1 MQEVRNWIDGKAVL
15 GEGEELSLDSPLDE
29 SVIGSIRLASLR
41 QLDRAVE
48 SAALVQNSW
57 AKRTFRN
64 RAQIFYRYHS
74 LLQQSKG
81 ELAALCHQ
89 ENGTSITEAEVDRAL
104 ELVEFATSAP
114 NWLTG
119 RIQLVSRGVE
129 CRDEFV
135 PVGVCS
141 SITPFNFPVMYG
153 ASLDDASGVR

>member
-1 MQEVRNWIDGKAVL
+1 M
-15 GEGEELSLDSPLDE
+15 
-29 SVIGSIRLASLR
+29 
-41 QLDRAVE
+41 E
-48 SAALVQNSW
+48 SAALAQNSW
-57 AKRTFRN
+57 AKRTLSN
-64 RAQIFYRYHS
+64 RAQIFYKYRS
-74 LLQQSKG
+74 FLEQNKG

-89 ENGTSITEAEVDRAL
+89 ENGKSIAEAGVDRVL

-141 SITPFNFPVMYG
+141 SITPFNFPIMYG
-153 ASLDDASGVR
+153 ASLNDASGVR